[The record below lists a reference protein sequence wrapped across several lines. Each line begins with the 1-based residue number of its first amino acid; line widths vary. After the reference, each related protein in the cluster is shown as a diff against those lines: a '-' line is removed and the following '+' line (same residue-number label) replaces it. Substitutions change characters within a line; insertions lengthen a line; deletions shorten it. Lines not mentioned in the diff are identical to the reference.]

1 MTKKTVKE
9 LTQENAELKESF
21 NELMEQAQGLQA
33 LATNRLVYIRLLE
46 SFANDVN
53 ASLQKLQRDLA
64 EIQGPQEEEQ
74 GGES

>member
-9 LTQENAELKESF
+9 LTKENADLKESF
-21 NELMEQAQGLQA
+21 DELMEQAQGLQA

-53 ASLQKLQRDLA
+53 TSLQKLQRDLA
-64 EIQGPQEEEQ
+64 EIQGPQQEEQ
-74 GGES
+74 GED

>member
-21 NELMEQAQGLQA
+21 DDLMQQAQGLQT

-53 ASLQKLQRDLA
+53 TSLQKLQRDLA
-64 EIQGPQEEEQ
+64 EIQGPQQEEV
-74 GGES
+74 GEET

>member
-9 LTQENAELKESF
+9 LTKENADLKESF
-21 NELMEQAQGLQA
+21 DELMEQAQGLQA

-53 ASLQKLQRDLA
+53 NSMQKLQRDLG
-64 EIQGPQEEEQ
+64 EIQGPQQEEQ
-74 GGES
+74 GEG